1 MEYRSIERST
11 KKRMQSIILVPG
23 GFHILMAILDSIFWN
38 FIKPKNLQIEGWSLY
53 DLLVLM
59 SPKDAAK
66 ITTNPSYHMMH
77 DGIQNLAC
85 AQILT
90 IVDNFTGG
98 KGRDGLTTWLSGQSH
113 QGQWSVVRMLA
124 KEIMTHHL
132 TTTTSLNDSND
143 GNNGSSQAKCDIAC
157 ENRLLFNH
165 NVVWYC
171 AVDHAMKMGAVGAME
186 EILWIWVPIFLGC
199 RKHKYSMHL
208 AKFLCNLQDVYPP

>member
-11 KKRMQSIILVPG
+11 EKRMQSIILVLG

-38 FIKPKNLQIEGWSLY
+38 FIKPKNLQIEGWS
-53 DLLVLM
+53 
-59 SPKDAAK
+59 PKDTTR

-113 QGQWSVVRMLA
+113 QGQWSVVRTLA

-132 TTTTSLNDSND
+132 TTTTLLNDSND
-143 GNNGSSQAKCDIAC
+143 GDDESSQDKFDIAHD
-157 ENRLLFNH
+157 NMHLFNRD
-165 NVVWYC
+165 VVWYC
-171 AVDHAMKMGAVGAME
+171 AVDH
-186 EILWIWVPIFLGC
+186 
-199 RKHKYSMHL
+199 
-208 AKFLCNLQDVYPP
+208 